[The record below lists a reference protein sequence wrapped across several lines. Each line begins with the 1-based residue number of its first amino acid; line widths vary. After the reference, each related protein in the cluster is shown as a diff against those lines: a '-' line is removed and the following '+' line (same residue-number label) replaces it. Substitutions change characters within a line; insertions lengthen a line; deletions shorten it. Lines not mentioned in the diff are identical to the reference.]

1 MGKALGHL
9 PALILCGLLALGA
22 GATIAVGSTPPGRS
36 TTHPGG
42 TPHRCA
48 HHARAKH
55 RRRHAR
61 CHKRGKTM
69 LEHAGP
75 TTKLPGAPSSTTPT
89 TQTGTSTLT
98 GSTPAP
104 GAGSGGGEAEQ
115 PTTAEPPSVPHVQVT
130 AVEYSFTL
138 SRSTVPAGK
147 VIFEF
152 VNNGQDEHNL
162 NIASP
167 KGELASSFANTQS
180 RGVHDQT
187 VEMRAGTYVLFCSL
201 PEHESKGMKATLVVQ

>member
-9 PALILCGLLALGA
+9 PALIICGLLAFGVSV
-22 GATIAVGSTPPGRS
+22 TIATGSTPKRAPSTHRS
-36 TTHPGG
+36 A

-55 RRRHAR
+55 PRRHAR
-61 CHKRGKTM
+61 CHKRGKAM
-69 LEHAGP
+69 LEHTGP
-75 TTKLPGAPSSTTPT
+75 TTKLPGAPGPATPSTPT
-89 TQTGTSTLT
+89 STVT
-98 GSTPAP
+98 GSTPPPP
-104 GAGSGGGEAEQ
+104 GGGSGSGEAEE
-115 PTTAEPPSVPHVQVT
+115 PTPTGPPSIPHVQVT

-147 VIFEF
+147 VVFEF

-162 NIASP
+162 NVMSS
-167 KGELASSFANTQS
+167 KGELASSFANAQS
-180 RGVHDQT
+180 KAVHDQT
-187 VEMRAGTYVLFCSL
+187 VEMHAGTYVMFCSL